1 MGENAL
7 RKTDDTVIKIGRGD
21 VCNLYYLRYED
32 RDKVE
37 GIENSVDPD
46 TIENIQ
52 WRLPLPDEDHLK
64 RETMKAINPTYS
76 MIKSSGFLIY
86 TLIVNYILRLRTC
99 LKTML
104 TVLGFSSFIR
114 RVWAYW

>member
-7 RKTDDTVIKIGRGD
+7 RKTDNTVIKIGRGD

-46 TIENIQ
+46 T
-52 WRLPLPDEDHLK
+52 K
-64 RETMKAINPTYS
+64 
-76 MIKSSGFLIY
+76 
-86 TLIVNYILRLRTC
+86 
-99 LKTML
+99 
-104 TVLGFSSFIR
+104 
-114 RVWAYW
+114 